1 MRRDAP
7 HLKFVFHDSGHLTP
21 DDWDDLFDDDDI
33 HNVVLDNH
41 FYRAWSWDN
50 DSIEK
55 VCDYYKEHMEM
66 LAGHKYEVWVGEWS
80 LATDDCAFWLGNFND
95 GGSPGNCQWV
105 DCPYSYLSGDLAV
118 DLDRDAY
125 MQGPFGT
132 DPDVAMYGKCPIDS
146 AKFSHD
152 EVAQL
157 GQCIYDY
164 FDANIDAQTMWTF
177 RNELEPRWSYLQSY
191 KQGLIPSTKPY
202 SNEEAVEE
210 NQDEKFIQD

>member
-1 MRRDAP
+1 M
-7 HLKFVFHDSGHLTP
+7 
-21 DDWDDLFDDDDI
+21 
-33 HNVVLDNH
+33 
-41 FYRAWSWDN
+41 
-50 DSIEK
+50 
-55 VCDYYKEHMEM
+55 
-66 LAGHKYEVWVGEWS
+66 
-80 LATDDCAFWLGNFND
+80 
-95 GGSPGNCQWV
+95 
-105 DCPYSYLSGDLAV
+105 

-202 SNEEAVEE
+202 STEEAVEE